1 MAKQQIYEGTSK
13 DLTAYLAQRPNQ
25 RFRLIELSE
34 EDEISTHAPNEQ
46 VLTMLHEIAIMK
58 AELAPTDAAETDRL
72 LRKARAGAMYGD
84 SSDL

>member
-34 EDEISTHAPNEQ
+34 EEDTPTHAPNEQ

-58 AELAPTDAAETDRL
+58 AEMAPTDAAETDSL

-84 SSDL
+84 SSGH